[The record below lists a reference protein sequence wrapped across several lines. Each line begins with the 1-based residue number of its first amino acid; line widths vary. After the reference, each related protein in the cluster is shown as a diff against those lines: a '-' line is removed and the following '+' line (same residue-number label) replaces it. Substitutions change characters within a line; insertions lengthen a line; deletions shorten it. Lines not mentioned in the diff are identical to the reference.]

1 MQVTDKVTL
10 NLSGEELF
18 APIFARQGDLN
29 SRIVEATLQF
39 DEALYEIP
47 ENTKVVVT
55 YRSAN
60 GKSDI
65 HDGAVSGAN
74 TVTFPLIPL
83 LLSAPGRARCDV
95 ELYNSGDMLGTG
107 LLYVDVTPIAAKIGS
122 LEASPEYQTF
132 VDAIADM
139 TNKTADADEAINNA
153 NTATEA
159 ANTAAQNAAEKAT
172 AAQAAADAANTATG
186 AANTAAGAANTAAG
200 SANSAATRATTA
212 AEEAERVI
220 ADVSGELGDIVDTQI
235 SGQKGQPNG
244 IASLDSSGKLA
255 QMPTA
260 ADVGASYNSAT
271 IVLADTSQSYD
282 LNDYWTPGQL
292 VYVSQSVIDNKSIAN
307 CPSTT
312 GGLLEVIGSSQNLI
326 IQQYTAVGDGLL
338 YTRHKAITSG
348 NISGWGGVNGI
359 ITETN
364 SNGTYVK
371 YPDGTMICF
380 GSFATGSCPPGQI
393 IGTQSRNYPVA
404 FVGTPVM
411 TLLARADTTTGTA
424 LAYLG
429 SNTSGAWWGYA
440 QNNTDTARAIS
451 IHWTAI
457 GRWK

>member
-39 DEALYEIP
+39 DEALYETP

-107 LLYVDVTPIAAKIGS
+107 LLYVDVTPMAAKSGA
-122 LEASPEYQTF
+122 LEKSPEYQTF

-153 NTATEA
+153 NTAAGA

-186 AANTAAGAANTAAG
+186 AANTAAEAANTAAG

-212 AEEAERVI
+212 AEEAEKVI

-235 SGQKGQPNG
+235 SGQKGQPDG
-244 IASLDSSGKLA
+244 IASLDSSGKLV

-260 ADVGASYNSAT
+260 ADVGA
-271 IVLADTSQSYD
+271 LAVDA
-282 LNDYWTPGQL
+282 
-292 VYVSQSVIDNKSIAN
+292 I
-307 CPSTT
+307 TT
-312 GGLLEVIGSSQNLI
+312 GS
-326 IQQYTAVGDGLL
+326 
-338 YTRHKAITSG
+338 
-348 NISGWGGVNGI
+348 
-359 ITETN
+359 N
-364 SNGTYVK
+364 SNGYWRQIGDTVECWQVLSFTLAGQTGNRQAWV
-371 YPDGTMICF
+371 YPIPVASVLNVQLTAVHDSNAVMM
-380 GSFATGSCPPGQI
+380 
-393 IGTQSRNYPVA
+393 GTQVA
-404 FVGTPVM
+404 LYTNTQATIAAYNPASGQYTVKVFAYIVGK
-411 TLLARADTTTGTA
+411 TA
-424 LAYLG
+424 
-429 SNTSGAWWGYA
+429 
-440 QNNTDTARAIS
+440 
-451 IHWTAI
+451 
-457 GRWK
+457 

>member
-107 LLYVDVTPIAAKIGS
+107 LLYVDVTPIAAKSGA

-153 NTATEA
+153 NTAAEA
-159 ANTAAQNAAEKAT
+159 ANTAAQNADEKAT
-172 AAQAAADAANTATG
+172 AAQTAADAANTAKAG
-186 AANTAAGAANTAAG
+186 ADAAAGRANTAATGADTAAN
-200 SANSAATRATTA
+200 SASAAATRATTA
-212 AEEAERVI
+212 AEEAEKVI
-220 ADVSGELGDIVDTQI
+220 SDVSGELGNIVDTQI
-235 SGQKGQPNG
+235 SGQKGRPNG
-244 IASLDSSGKLA
+244 IASLDSSGKLV

-260 ADVGASYNSAT
+260 ADVGALAT
-271 IVLADTSQSYD
+271 DT
-282 LNDYWTPGQL
+282 
-292 VYVSQSVIDNKSIAN
+292 IAA
-307 CPSTT
+307 
-312 GGLLEVIGSSQNLI
+312 GS
-326 IQQYTAVGDGLL
+326 
-338 YTRHKAITSG
+338 
-348 NISGWGGVNGI
+348 
-359 ITETN
+359 N
-364 SNGTYVK
+364 SNGYWRQIGDTVECWQVLSFTLAGQTGNRQAWV
-371 YPDGTMICF
+371 YPIPVASVLNVQLTAVHDSNAVM
-380 GSFATGSCPPGQI
+380 
-393 IGTQSRNYPVA
+393 IGTQVA
-404 FVGTPVM
+404 LYANTQATIAAYNPSSGQYTVKV
-411 TLLARADTTTGTA
+411 
-424 LAYLG
+424 LAYMMG
-429 SNTSGAWWGYA
+429 KTV
-440 QNNTDTARAIS
+440 
-451 IHWTAI
+451 
-457 GRWK
+457 